1 MLGFHARTRQVR
13 LPALAAAIA
22 AVIVLALAVGPGSA
36 PARPYMPPGGHI
48 FEGVSD
54 MGNKNDYFRFQKA
67 VKRHVAVMQSFEVWG
82 GDLKE
87 SKQRWKR
94 TETRGLLSLSTSP
107 CYGCKEVISPR
118 AIATGK
124 GDAYLLR
131 LNAFLADWG
140 KPTYIRLLPEM
151 NGHWNPYAAFN
162 EDGSSRGPDH
172 KTVQFRRAWRRVVL
186 IVRGGPRAQVNRK
199 LRREHMPPIK
209 LGSAPKRLKRTHAAF
224 IWCPQTAGSPSLRK
238 NRPAAYWPGAGY
250 VDWVGADIYGK
261 YPNFSG
267 LERFYK
273 QRKNFPFMIGEW
285 SPWDYDNPGFVN
297 QLHEWGESHKRVHM
311 LVYYQGFG
319 ADNPFLIQHY
329 PRSKRALRKQL
340 DNKRYM
346 RYAPHSARPGDAG
359 HGDGGH
365 HHGGGGGAGGGK
377 GHHGG
382 GGDSGGGG
390 GVGG

>member
-1 MLGFHARTRQVR
+1 MPRQRAHR
-13 LPALAAAIA
+13 LLAA
-22 AVIVLALAVGPGSA
+22 IVPVLATLALAGPFAPASA
-36 PARPYMPPGGHI
+36 EARPYTPPGGHI

-54 MGNKNDYFRFQKA
+54 MGNKNDYFRFAKA
-67 VKRHVAVMQSFEVWG
+67 VKAHVAVMQSFEVWG

-94 TETRGLLSLSTSP
+94 TETRGMLSISTSP
-107 CYGCKEVISPR
+107 CYECAGVISPR

-124 GDAYLLR
+124 GDAYLIR
-131 LNAFLADWG
+131 LNEFLHDWG

-172 KTVQFRRAWRRVVL
+172 KTVQFRRAWKRVVL
-186 IVRGGPRAQVNRK
+186 IVRGGPTGQVNRK
-199 LRREHMPPIK
+199 LKAQHLPP
-209 LGSAPKRLKRTHAAF
+209 LQLPSAGKRLGRTQAAF
-224 IWCPQTAGSPSLRK
+224 IWCPQTHGSPQTHK
-238 NRPAAYWPGAGY
+238 NRPAAYWPGSRF

-261 YPNFSG
+261 YPNFEG

-297 QLHEWGESHKRVHM
+297 DLHEWAESHRRVHM
-311 LVYYQGFG
+311 LTYYQGFG
-319 ADNPFLIQHY
+319 ADNPFLIQRY

-340 DNKRYM
+340 ESKRYM
-346 RYAPHSARPGDAG
+346 RHAPHSARPGGKG
-359 HGDGGH
+359 HGNGHGGG
-365 HHGGGGGAGGGK
+365 HGGGGGGG
-377 GHHGG
+377 
-382 GGDSGGGG
+382 SGG
-390 GVGG
+390 GVGSGG